1 MTDMNVRGEIK
12 RRRRREKRGS
22 ADGAS
27 LVYVCGIL
35 QSIET
40 RRRRSS
46 TSIMVVCDSEG
57 KVGG

>member
-1 MTDMNVRGEIK
+1 MNAKGEIK
-12 RRRRREKRGS
+12 RRRQREKRSS
-22 ADGAS
+22 ADGAL
-27 LVYVCGIL
+27 LVYVYRIL

>member
-1 MTDMNVRGEIK
+1 MKNMLGRIK
-12 RRRRREKRGS
+12 RGGDMRMWLC
-22 ADGAS
+22 DGAL
-27 LVYVCGIL
+27 LVYVYGIL

-46 TSIMVVCDSEG
+46 TSIMVACDSKG